1 MEEAE
6 LEDPDVL
13 EVRPYLLLRLPL
25 EEPEEELLERP
36 ERTLVRQTMEEKQ
49 EVPEALHRLALRVQ
63 RLQDLPLVQII
74 LTIPVV
80 AEELAEVGMEAEAA
94 EEARCRV
101 LLNVALLVLLVVL
114 VQVDP
119 EDAHTPLVPLLI
131 LALEVALEA
140 VVLDMYI
147 LQTPQANIRRDVY
160 LTVNTIYS
168 THRQLME
175 LRVLYLL
182 LGAHKLDNLVLDM
195 FVLLLY
201 L

>member
-1 MEEAE
+1 MEV
-6 LEDPDVL
+6 LEDLDVM
-13 EVRPYLLLRLPL
+13 EVRLYLLLRLPL

-49 EVPEALHRLALRVQ
+49 EALAVLHRADPQERFLHIL
-63 RLQDLPLVQII
+63 LPIQII

-94 EEARCRV
+94 EEVHCRV
-101 LLNVALLVLLVVL
+101 LLNAALLVLLVVL
-114 VQVDP
+114 VQEEP
-119 EDAHTPLVPLLI
+119 EDVHTPLVPLLI
-131 LALEVALEA
+131 LAPEVVPEVGAL
-140 VVLDMYI
+140 DTYI
-147 LQTPQANIRRDVY
+147 LQTLQANIRRDVY
-160 LTVNTIYS
+160 SIVNIIYR
-168 THRQLME
+168 THRRLME

-182 LGAHKLDNLVLDM
+182 LEAHKLDNLVLDM